1 MGQVRSHR
9 RTWAR
14 SLKTFLT
21 ILWRF
26 IKALPLVLLF
36 PILLAMAIAAFALVD
51 LASAFGKKSLT
62 RNQRPNNASASVV
75 IPNWNGRDLLS
86 KYIPSIIDALAGNSK
101 NEIIVVDNGSE
112 DGSADFLREHFPSV
126 RVLALDRNLGFGGG
140 SNAGFRAAKNDIVV
154 LLNSDMRVERD
165 FLAPLLEAFTDEN
178 VFSVACQIFFS
189 DPNKLREE
197 TGLTQFWWENGSIR
211 VRHRDDPAIQVPY
224 PCAYGGGGSCAF
236 DRRKF
241 LELGGFDELL
251 APFYME
257 DTDVGYMAWKRG
269 WKVLYQ
275 PRSVVY
281 HEHRG
286 TIGKRF
292 SSAQIDL
299 VLKKN
304 FALFSWK
311 NIHEWPRLGSHFFFA
326 YAGAVVT
333 EVFGESPERANF
345 AGLWRAFQQLPG
357 AMRSRARA
365 LDLAVIDDTE
375 AFHRPLGGYF
385 RDRFVPLSD
394 AHGSDQLSVLF
405 VSPYPICPPI
415 HGGGVFMYQTALELT
430 RLCELHLLILLDYA
444 WQREP
449 HQELDCQ
456 VASSEYLV
464 RTEGK
469 EKQFG
474 SILPHAVREFSSQ
487 EFEWRL
493 HREMYLREIDVV
505 QLEYTAL
512 SQYGGD
518 YRRLACVLFEHDIY
532 FQSIARGSANPQ
544 GLIESAKAAYEYLR
558 ALRYE
563 LRVLPRF
570 DRVQVCSPE
579 NGNYLLSFLPQL
591 RGRIDD
597 NRAGIATSRYEF
609 RANGREP
616 DTMLFLG
623 SFRHPPNQ
631 EGLTWFTQ
639 RVLPSVLEKKPRA
652 KLVIVGSEPPARHS
666 LPHLPDNIELRG
678 FVEDVREPLER
689 YAVFVC
695 PILSGSGMRV
705 KLLEAFA
712 AGIPV
717 VSTPLGAEGLAGK
730 DGEICT
736 LADDPADFAQKI
748 VELFDDP
755 EKARKLA
762 CRAREQVVA
771 TRDMRVLT
779 NKLVETYRE
788 VINEKRQKVLSRR

>member
-1 MGQVRSHR
+1 M
-9 RTWAR
+9 A
-14 SLKTFLT
+14 
-21 ILWRF
+21 
-26 IKALPLVLLF
+26 ALA
-36 PILLAMAIAAFALVD
+36 LAD
-51 LASAFGKKSLT
+51 LASLFRAKKLAPE
-62 RNQRPNNASASVV
+62 QRPNNASASVV
-75 IPNWNGRDLLS
+75 IPNWNGRDLLE
-86 KYIPSIIDALAGNSK
+86 KYIPSIVEALSGSPD

-112 DGSADFLREHFPSV
+112 DGSAEFLRERFPSV

-140 SNAGFRAAKNDIVV
+140 SNAGFRTAKNDIVV

-165 FLAPLLEAFTDEN
+165 FLQPLLKAFTDETI
-178 VFSVACQIFFS
+178 FSVACQIFFS

-197 TGLTQFWWENGSIR
+197 TGLTQFWWENGSLR
-211 VRHRDDPAIQVPY
+211 VRHRDDPAIQVSY

-275 PRSVVY
+275 PGSVVY

-292 SSAQIDL
+292 TAAEIDL

-304 FALFSWK
+304 FALFCWK
-311 NIHEWPRLGSHFFFA
+311 NIHEWRRLGSHFFFA

-333 EVFGESPERANF
+333 VLFGDSLERANF
-345 AGLWRAFQQLPG
+345 AGLWKALRQLPG

-365 LDLAVIDDTE
+365 RELAVIDDTE
-375 AFHRPLGGYF
+375 AFRRPLGGYF
-385 RDRFVPLSD
+385 RDRFVAFPKD
-394 AHGSDQLSVLF
+394 EARLSVLF
-405 VSPYPICPPI
+405 CSPYPICPPI

-430 RLCELHLLILLDYA
+430 RLCDLHLLILLDNA
-444 WQREP
+444 WEREP
-449 HQELDCQ
+449 HEELERK
-456 VASSEYLV
+456 ASSVEYLV
-464 RTEGK
+464 RTQGK

-474 SILPHAVREFSSQ
+474 SILPHAVREFASQ
-487 EFEWRL
+487 ELEWRL
-493 HREMYLREIDVV
+493 HREMYLREIDVL
-505 QLEYTAL
+505 QLEYTTL
-512 SQYGGD
+512 SQYRGD
-518 YRRLACVLFEHDIY
+518 YRHIACVLFEHDIY
-532 FQSIARGSANPQ
+532 FQSIARGLASMR
-544 GLIESAKAAYEYLR
+544 GLVETAQASYEYLR

-570 DRVQVCSPE
+570 DRVQVCSAE
-579 NGNYLLSFLPQL
+579 NGSYLLSFLPRL
-591 RGRIDD
+591 RGRLDD

-609 RANGREP
+609 RAGGREP
-616 DTMLFLG
+616 ETMLFLG

-631 EGLTWFTQ
+631 EGLNWFT
-639 RVLPSVLEKKPRA
+639 RKVLPAVLERRKNAR
-652 KLVIVGSEPPARHS
+652 LIIVGSEPPPAHS
-666 LPHLPDNIELRG
+666 LPDLPENIEMRG
-678 FVEDVREPLER
+678 FVEDVREPLGR

-717 VSTPLGAEGLAGK
+717 VSTPLGAEGLAGA
-730 DGEICT
+730 DGEICS
-736 LADDPADFAQKI
+736 LAAEPLEFAQKI
-748 VELFDDP
+748 VELFDDV
-755 EKARKLA
+755 EKARELA
-762 CRAREQVVA
+762 CRARERVVA

-779 NKLVETYRE
+779 ERLVESYRE
-788 VINEKRQKVLSRR
+788 VLREKRGDRLATDEHG

>member
-1 MGQVRSHR
+1 V
-9 RTWAR
+9 
-14 SLKTFLT
+14 KTFLI

-26 IKALPLVLLF
+26 VKALPLVILF
-36 PILLAMAIAAFALVD
+36 PLLLTMAAAAFAIVD
-51 LASAFGKKSLT
+51 LAAAFRKKTLPQ
-62 RNQRPNNASASVV
+62 NQRLNNSAATVV
-75 IPNWNGRDLLS
+75 IPNWNGRDLLE
-86 KYIPSIIDALAGNSK
+86 KYIPSVIDALTGNPDH
-101 NEIIVVDNGSE
+101 EIIVVDNGSQ
-112 DGSADFLREHFPSV
+112 DGSADFLREHFPTV

-165 FLAPLLEAFTDEN
+165 FLAPLLEAFTDET

-211 VRHRDDPAIQVPY
+211 VRHRDDPAIEVAY
-224 PCAYGGGGSCAF
+224 PCAYAGGGSSAF

-241 LELGGFDELL
+241 LEFGGFDELL

-257 DTDVGYMAWKRG
+257 DTDLGYRAWKCG
-269 WKVLYQ
+269 WKVLYE

-292 SSAQIDL
+292 SAAEIDL

-304 FALFSWK
+304 FALFCWK
-311 NIHEWPRLGSHFFFA
+311 NIHEWPRLASHFFFA
-326 YAGAVVT
+326 YSGAVVT
-333 EVFGESPERANF
+333 ELFGESPERANF
-345 AGLWRAFQQLPG
+345 AGLWRAFRQLPG

-365 LDLAVIDDTE
+365 RELAVVDDTE
-375 AFHRPLGGYF
+375 AFRRPLGGYF
-385 RDRFVPLSD
+385 RDRFAEVVGDRLR
-394 AHGSDQLSVLF
+394 VLF

-430 RLCELHLLILLDYA
+430 RMCELHLLIVLDYA
-444 WQREP
+444 WQREA
-449 HQELDCQ
+449 HEELEQ
-456 VASSEYLV
+456 RAASVEYLV

-474 SILPHAVREFSSQ
+474 SILPHAVREFASQ
-487 EFEWRL
+487 ELEWRL
-493 HREMYLREIDVV
+493 HREMYLREIDVL

-512 SQYGGD
+512 AQYGGA
-518 YRRLACVLFEHDIY
+518 YRRLGCVLFEHDVY
-532 FQSIARGSANPQ
+532 FQSVGRGSANPR
-544 GLIESAKAAYEYLR
+544 GAIEKGKTAYEYLR

-579 NGNYLLSFLPQL
+579 NANYLLSFLPQL
-591 RGRIDD
+591 RGRMDD

-609 RANGREP
+609 HANSREP
-616 DTMLFLG
+616 ETMLFLG

-631 EGLTWFTQ
+631 AGLNWFAQ
-639 RVLPSVLEKKPRA
+639 KVLPAVLEKKPRA
-652 KLVIVGSEPPARHS
+652 KLVIVGSEPPPRHS
-666 LPHLPDNIELRG
+666 LPALPDNIELRG
-678 FVEDVREPLER
+678 FVEDVREPLGR
-689 YAVFVC
+689 YALFVC

-730 DGEICT
+730 DGDICA
-736 LADDPADFAQKI
+736 LAEEPAEFARKI

-762 CRAREQVVA
+762 CRAREHVVA

-779 NKLVETYRE
+779 ERLVESYRE
-788 VINEKRQKVLSRR
+788 VVRAKRQ

>member
-1 MGQVRSHR
+1 L
-9 RTWAR
+9 RT
-14 SLKTFLT
+14 LLI

-26 IKALPLVLLF
+26 VKALPLVLLF
-36 PILLAMAIAAFALVD
+36 PILFAIAMAAFALVD
-51 LASAFGKKSLT
+51 FASLFRTKKLAPE
-62 RNQRPNNASASVV
+62 QRPNNQSASVV
-75 IPNWNGRDLLS
+75 IPNWNGRDLLE
-86 KYIPSIIDALAGNSK
+86 KYMPSIIAALADRPG
-101 NEIIVVDNGSE
+101 NEILVVDNGSQ
-112 DGSADFLREHFPSV
+112 DASAEFLRERFPSV

-165 FLAPLLEAFTDEN
+165 FLAPLLEAFTDETI
-178 VFSVACQIFFS
+178 FSVACQIFFS

-197 TGLTQFWWENGSIR
+197 TGLTQSWWENGSIR
-211 VRHRDDPAIQVPY
+211 VRHRDDAAIQVPY

-257 DTDVGYMAWKRG
+257 DTDVGYLAWKRG

-292 SSAQIDL
+292 SAAQIDL

-304 FALFSWK
+304 FALFCWK
-311 NIHEWPRLGSHFFFA
+311 NIHEWRRLGSHFFFA

-333 EVFGESPERANF
+333 VLFGDSGERATF
-345 AGLWRAFQQLPG
+345 AGLWRAFLQLPG

-365 LDLAVIDDTE
+365 RELAVINDTE
-375 AFHRPLGGYF
+375 ALRRPLGGYF
-385 RDRFVPLSD
+385 RDRFVPLPKERERP
-394 AHGSDQLSVLF
+394 SVLF
-405 VSPYPICPPI
+405 VSPYPICPPV

-430 RLCELHLLILLDYA
+430 RLCDLHLLILLDNA
-444 WQREP
+444 WEREA
-449 HQELDCQ
+449 HEELERK
-456 VASSEYLV
+456 VSSVEYLV
-464 RTEGK
+464 RAEGQ

-474 SILPHAVREFSSQ
+474 AILPHAVQEFASQ
-487 EFEWRL
+487 ELEWRL

-505 QLEYTAL
+505 QLEYTSL

-518 YRRLACVLFEHDIY
+518 YRQLACVLFEHDIY
-532 FQSIARGSANPQ
+532 FQSIARGSANVH
-544 GLIESAKAAYEYLR
+544 GLVDTVNASYEYLR

-563 LRVLPRF
+563 TRVLPRF
-570 DRVQVCSPE
+570 DRVQVCSTE
-579 NGNYLLSFLPQL
+579 NGNYLLSFLPEL

-597 NRAGIATSRYEF
+597 NRAGIAAARYEF
-609 RANGREP
+609 RGEGREP
-616 DTMLFLG
+616 ETMLFLG
-623 SFRHPPNQ
+623 GVRHPPNQ
-631 EGLTWFTQ
+631 EGLNWFT
-639 RVLPSVLEKKPRA
+639 RKVLPAVLERKPKAR
-652 KLVIVGSEPPARHS
+652 LIIVGAEPPPAHS

-678 FVEDVREPLER
+678 FVEDVREPLGR

-717 VSTPLGAEGLAGK
+717 VSTPLGAEGLAGA
-730 DGEICT
+730 DGEICS
-736 LADDPADFAQKI
+736 LAARPEEFAQKI
-748 VELFDDP
+748 VELFDDR
-755 EKARKLA
+755 EKAGKLA
-762 CRAREQVVA
+762 CRARERVVA

-779 NKLVETYRE
+779 ERLVESYRE
-788 VINEKRQKVLSRR
+788 VVRGKRAEKSLGRR

>member
-1 MGQVRSHR
+1 LR
-9 RTWAR
+9 
-14 SLKTFLT
+14 TFLI

-36 PILLAMAIAAFALVD
+36 PILLAIVAAALALAD
-51 LASAFGKKSLT
+51 LASAVRRKALPP
-62 RNQRPNNASASVV
+62 NQRPKNSAASVV
-75 IPNWNGRDLLS
+75 IPNWNGRELLA
-86 KYIPSIIDALAGNSK
+86 KYIPSILDAVAANPG
-101 NEIIVVDNGSE
+101 NEIVVVDNGSE
-112 DGSADFLREHFPSV
+112 DGSAEFLRHQFPSV
-126 RVLALDRNLGFGGG
+126 RVIALDRNLGFGGG

-154 LLNSDMRVERD
+154 LLNNDMRVEPD
-165 FLAPLLEAFTDEN
+165 FLPPLLDAFTDEA

-224 PCAYGGGGSCAF
+224 PCAYAGGGSSAF

-257 DTDVGYMAWKRG
+257 DTDVGFRAWKRG

-292 SSAQIDL
+292 SNTQIDL

-304 FALFSWK
+304 FALFAWK
-311 NIHEWPRLGSHFFFA
+311 NIHQWARLGSHFFFA
-326 YAGAVVT
+326 YAGAVIT
-333 EVFGESPERANF
+333 ELFGDSPERANF
-345 AGLWRAFQQLPG
+345 AGLWRALRQLPG
-357 AMRSRARA
+357 AIRSRLQAR
-365 LDLAVIDDTE
+365 DLATIDDTE
-375 AFHRPLGGYF
+375 AFRRPLGGYF
-385 RDRFVPLSD
+385 RDRFAPISEARGSGPLR
-394 AHGSDQLSVLF
+394 VLF
-405 VSPYPICPPI
+405 VSPYPIYPPI
-415 HGGGVFMYQTALELT
+415 HGGGVFMYQTALELA
-430 RLCELHLLILLDYA
+430 RLSELHLLIVLDYA

-449 HQELDCQ
+449 HQELERQ
-456 VASSEYLV
+456 VASIEYVV

-487 EFEWRL
+487 EFEWPL
-493 HREMYLREIDVV
+493 HRQMYLREIDVV
-505 QLEYTAL
+505 QIEYTAL

-518 YRRLACVLFEHDIY
+518 YRRIGCVLFEHDIY
-532 FQSIARGSANPQ
+532 FQSIARGSANPH
-544 GLIESAKAAYEYLR
+544 GAIETAQAAYEYLR

-563 LRVLPRF
+563 LRILPRF

-579 NGNYLLSFLPQL
+579 NAKYLLSYLPKL

-597 NRAGIATSRYEF
+597 NRAGIATSRYDF
-609 RANGREP
+609 HANGREP
-616 DTMLFLG
+616 ETMLFLG

-631 EGLTWFTQ
+631 EGLNWFAQ
-639 RVLPSVLEKKPRA
+639 KVLPDVLKAKPQAR
-652 KLVIVGSEPPARHS
+652 LVIVGAEPPPRHS
-666 LPHLPDNIELRG
+666 LPDLPDNIELRG
-678 FVEDVREPLER
+678 FVDDVREPLGR

-730 DGEICT
+730 DGQICA
-736 LADDPADFAQKI
+736 LAEDPAEFARKI

-755 EKARKLA
+755 DKARKLA

-779 NKLVETYRE
+779 ERLVESYRE
-788 VINEKRQKVLSRR
+788 VLREKRR

>member
-1 MGQVRSHR
+1 MR
-9 RTWAR
+9 
-14 SLKTFLT
+14 TFLI

-36 PILLAMAIAAFALVD
+36 PILLAIVAAALALAD
-51 LASAFGKKSLT
+51 LASAVRRKALPP
-62 RNQRPNNASASVV
+62 NQRPKNSAASVV
-75 IPNWNGRDLLS
+75 IPNWNGRELLA
-86 KYIPSIIDALAGNSK
+86 KYIPSILDAVAANPG
-101 NEIIVVDNGSE
+101 NEIVVVDNGSE
-112 DGSADFLREHFPSV
+112 DGSAEFLRHQFPSV
-126 RVLALDRNLGFGGG
+126 RVIALDRNLGFGGG

-154 LLNSDMRVERD
+154 LLNNDMRVEPD
-165 FLAPLLEAFTDEN
+165 FLPPLLDAFTDEA

-224 PCAYGGGGSCAF
+224 PCAYAGGGSSAF

-257 DTDVGYMAWKRG
+257 DTDVGFRAWKRG

-292 SSAQIDL
+292 SNTQIDL

-304 FALFSWK
+304 FALFAWK
-311 NIHEWPRLGSHFFFA
+311 NIHQWARLGSHFFFA
-326 YAGAVVT
+326 YAGAVIT
-333 EVFGESPERANF
+333 ELFGDSPERANF
-345 AGLWRAFQQLPG
+345 AGLWRALRQLPG
-357 AMRSRARA
+357 AIRSRLQAR
-365 LDLAVIDDTE
+365 DLATIDDTE
-375 AFHRPLGGYF
+375 AFRRPLGGYF
-385 RDRFVPLSD
+385 RDRFAPISEARGSGPLR
-394 AHGSDQLSVLF
+394 VLF
-405 VSPYPICPPI
+405 VSPYPIYPPI
-415 HGGGVFMYQTALELT
+415 HGGGVFMYQTALELA
-430 RLCELHLLILLDYA
+430 RLSELHLLIVLDYA

-449 HQELDCQ
+449 HQELERQ
-456 VASSEYLV
+456 VASIEYVV

-487 EFEWRL
+487 EFEWPL
-493 HREMYLREIDVV
+493 HRQMYLREIDVV
-505 QLEYTAL
+505 QIEYTAL

-518 YRRLACVLFEHDIY
+518 YRRIGCVLFEHDIY
-532 FQSIARGSANPQ
+532 FQSIARGSANPH
-544 GLIESAKAAYEYLR
+544 GAIETAQAAYEYLR

-563 LRVLPRF
+563 LRILPRF

-579 NGNYLLSFLPQL
+579 NAKYLLSYLPKL

-597 NRAGIATSRYEF
+597 NRAGIATSRYDF
-609 RANGREP
+609 HANGREP
-616 DTMLFLG
+616 ETMLFLG

-631 EGLTWFTQ
+631 EGLNWFAQ
-639 RVLPSVLEKKPRA
+639 KVLPDVLKAKPQAR
-652 KLVIVGSEPPARHS
+652 LVIVGAEPPPRHS
-666 LPHLPDNIELRG
+666 LPDLPDNIELRG
-678 FVEDVREPLER
+678 FVDDVREPLGR

-730 DGEICT
+730 DGQICA
-736 LADDPADFAQKI
+736 LAEDPAEFARKI

-755 EKARKLA
+755 DKARKLA

-779 NKLVETYRE
+779 ERLVESYRE
-788 VINEKRQKVLSRR
+788 VLREKRR